1 MDKTDSKIRLFL
13 EFSHN
18 HPIQIQEVIP
28 LLKYEE
34 WNPQKMYYLPKHQ
47 YYYVFINDNELLS
60 RIKGIESVL
69 EDIKKIK
76 EENSI
81 RIEFNANGIDDKL
94 NTDEDKYIF
103 FAKVDIE
110 NFKFIYDYEKISKE
124 KNKYTD
130 IKIPILYALKGKIKV
145 LLLNE
150 KEDYDSEE
158 TERTNIEEKNNN
170 NLNILTN
177 SDIITTKNMYHFK
190 MQLML

>member
-81 RIEFNANGIDDKL
+81 RIEFNAN
-94 NTDEDKYIF
+94 E
-103 FAKVDIE
+103 
-110 NFKFIYDYEKISKE
+110 IYDFYVTEQFHDEECTNCAMLPICQGGCNANRLLYGSKFACPPS
-124 KNKYTD
+124 KSIVKKLVMKY
-130 IKIPILYALKGKIKV
+130 
-145 LLLNE
+145 
-150 KEDYDSEE
+150 
-158 TERTNIEEKNNN
+158 
-170 NLNILTN
+170 
-177 SDIITTKNMYHFK
+177 YHYVTGE
-190 MQLML
+190 